1 MNKIFLMF
9 ILTFTFLDAEI
20 IKNLSA
26 LKHKTISS
34 PFCVSSYNLIP
45 TYREFWVYSYSKP
58 AAAPTKITF
67 TQQDIQYFNISGYEW
82 DTIKATCTLSPIPP
96 PPPPPPPAPTGPT
109 GPTGPTNPTNP
120 PITIT
125 PDENGL
131 IMGLTPQNYHF
142 SLALWGVALSF
153 LMAIGL
159 ILSF

>member
-1 MNKIFLMF
+1 MKKIFLMF
-9 ILTFTFLDAEI
+9 IFTFTFLNAEI
-20 IKNLSA
+20 IKNLSV
-26 LKHKTISS
+26 LKLSNNTT

-45 TYREFWVYSYSKP
+45 TNREFWHYSYQKP
-58 AAAPTKITF
+58 TQAPTKITLTESQIGSF
-67 TQQDIQYFNISGYEW
+67 IIGGYEW

-96 PPPPPPPAPTGPT
+96 GGTGGT
-109 GPTGPTNPTNP
+109 GGTNP

-131 IMGLTPQNYHF
+131 IMGLTPQNFHF
-142 SLALWGVALSF
+142 SFALWGVVLSF